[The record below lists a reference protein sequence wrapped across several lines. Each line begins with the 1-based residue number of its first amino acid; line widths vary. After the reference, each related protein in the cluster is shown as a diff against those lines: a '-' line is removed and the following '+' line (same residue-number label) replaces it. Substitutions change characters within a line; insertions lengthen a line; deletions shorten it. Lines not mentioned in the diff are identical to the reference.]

1 MSDTRPTQGD
11 WEYTAYNAEPET
23 PCAVTVFRGDGET
36 DVAVCYFASTSD
48 DPLIGDELP
57 DRPEMIANAHLIVAA
72 PELLAAC
79 EAAEE
84 ALAGIVN
91 DWESVTPDE
100 QQALQQLRDAIAKA
114 KGRQ

>member
-1 MSDTRPTQGD
+1 MSDIEHTPGPWSIVEDEVNNLTQAISIDGPDGRPVIQANSD
-11 WEYTAYNAEPET
+11 YDRSLQR
-23 PCAVTVFRGDGET
+23 RGDVLFLDAH
-36 DVAVCYFASTSD
+36 DVDLQLAT
-48 DPLIGDELP
+48 I
-57 DRPEMIANAHLIVAA
+57 A